1 MTQVDPAKNLYE
13 RPVAGD
19 FSFLCNG
26 NGTEENMESCL
37 SLAQLAGG
45 GYAIRDTKDEG
56 AGREL
61 RGTAE
66 ELLSFAQHITNTV
79 KPDATA

>member
-1 MTQVDPAKNLYE
+1 MTATKPNSNLYN
-13 RPVAGD
+13 RPIEGE

-37 SLAQLAGG
+37 SLAQLKGG
-45 GYAIRDTKDEG
+45 GYAVQDTKAEG

-61 RGTAE
+61 RASSS
-66 ELLSFAQHITNTV
+66 ELLSFAQHIVDTV
-79 KPDATA
+79 TPPTTA